1 VCRARKGLLVEAISG
16 RGDEFR
22 IGKKMINNLGPVLE
36 TLLLP
41 GELVAV
47 RTRRVLS
54 RKGRSVVRVRL
65 FGNRALGWLDAVEL

>member
-1 VCRARKGLLVEAISG
+1 
-16 RGDEFR
+16 
-22 IGKKMINNLGPVLE
+22 MINNLGPVLE
-36 TLLLP
+36 TPLLP
-41 GELVAV
+41 GELAAV